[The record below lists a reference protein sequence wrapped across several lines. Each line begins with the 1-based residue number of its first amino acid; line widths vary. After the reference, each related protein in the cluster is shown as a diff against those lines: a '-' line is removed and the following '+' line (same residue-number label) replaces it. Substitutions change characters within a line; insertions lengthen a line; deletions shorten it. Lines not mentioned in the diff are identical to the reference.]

1 MQPKLTPQL
10 INAAIEGFE
19 TQKHWIEDQ
28 IAELRAM
35 LTGSAET
42 STTPEASVRKRKKF
56 SATARR
62 KMAVAQK
69 ATWAKLRERS

>member
-19 TQKHWIEDQ
+19 SQKHWIEDQ

-35 LTGSAET
+35 LTGSA
-42 STTPEASVRKRKKF
+42 
-56 SATARR
+56 
-62 KMAVAQK
+62 
-69 ATWAKLRERS
+69 